1 MFEVWHRTGDKMPT
15 LLWHNVP
22 MEHAASERRSSLMTS
37 LRLDLQSVESGVSV
51 ATMANFVASSGLEF
65 STIYDIVIPAR
76 TLKHRKA
83 RKEPLTADESD
94 KLARL
99 IRSYDH
105 AVRVLGERGKALDW
119 LHKPLRRFAG
129 RTPLQ
134 MLRTEFGARMVEET
148 LGQIDYGMFA

>member
-1 MFEVWHRTGDKMPT
+1 MPSKM
-15 LLWHNVP
+15 WHNVP
-22 MEHAASERRSSLMTS
+22 MEPTASERRSSLMTS
-37 LRLDLQSVESGVSV
+37 LRLDLQAVESGVSV
-51 ATMANFVASSGLEF
+51 ATMANFVASSGIEF
-65 STIYDIVIPAR
+65 RTIYDIVIPAR

-105 AVRVLGERGKALDW
+105 AVRVLGERGKALHW
-119 LHKPLRRFAG
+119 LNKPLRRFAG